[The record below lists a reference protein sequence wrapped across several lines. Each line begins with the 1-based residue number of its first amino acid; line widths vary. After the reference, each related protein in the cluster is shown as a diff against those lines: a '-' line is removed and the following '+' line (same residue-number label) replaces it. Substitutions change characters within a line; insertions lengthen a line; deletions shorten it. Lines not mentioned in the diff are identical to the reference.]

1 MNSKQDRPISK
12 ISYEKPTA
20 VDLGPAAPV
29 AGGSC
34 VTGEEFTTYNFCY
47 IVGNGAFDTCSDGND
62 ADEGCLGTGSSPG
75 GNCST
80 GTGV

>member
-1 MNSKQDRPISK
+1 MKSEEDRLGDK

-34 VTGEEFTTYNFCY
+34 VTGEEITSYNFCS

-62 ADEGCLGTGSSPG
+62 ADESCLGTGSSPG
-75 GNCST
+75 GDCSS